1 MVPTP
6 LSSEPIPKGMARI
19 LGAERV
25 RADYRAQQKK
35 KREEEDRDRKGRD
48 TIELLP
54 GESLREFNRRV
65 EDAHRPLVRGALK
78 RKNEEKRREKKKK
91 ETKKRKRDESDDEGE
106 DAKGVEQRPV
116 REFATVSSS
125 APRRLNEVAQAPPVL
140 TKGPKGSGVG
150 KDGGKAPAVS
160 MARKVILERKKL
172 QSWAMASST
181 AGATIS
187 LPSFASSFE
196 MTQQRTSPRARSA
209 HSSRSNSREPRP
221 RHFRPYPES
230 NTRGAPRDERS
241 RKRPAPIDEAD
252 GDGDVGM
259 QSDREQDGDDESSGS
274 SSGPVKQEQVSD
286 VEQSPSPPPTPAGGR
301 SVRYAHALPQPI
313 ASAQTQFAPTPP
325 ASAHRVSPPHIA
337 LPTLPQH
344 QRDAHLTLPPMLHPP
359 PEPQQTYHTY
369 HNTHSEPLARKRRRV
384 TISGVAAGSQ
394 AAPRPLHRTVLERA
408 NNGFQSHNPPSAST
422 ATPATPTAMSGMVS
436 PVVTPGFNMNLPG
449 ALAQVRDTIAIR
461 MEQKALIE
469 QRKNGGAANVTVTT
483 PHTRTAPQPPP
494 PLARTQSSPAAQ
506 SSALPP
512 PTTNSPLQNTNT
524 NTITPPSLPTASTPT
539 TLTGP
544 PPQTQTLAHRR
555 GKASSKLTI
564 HTPNSSISSTQG
576 APGNATGGLGL
587 SGAGSNPPLGPPGP
601 TSRLAVPNIE
611 VAIRS
616 APPNVTRFNPAQ
628 IQRPHPAQ
636 PPPPPALRTAQ
647 PPPKERSVPI
657 RRMHANSTAAPGV
670 PPGPLAVVAAGQP
683 LVLNAPAPPSSYIPT
698 PTRTQF
704 PPHTPHP
711 QPPRTARPPTSPP
724 ISRNAFM
731 AFYDAYAEVHALRAQ
746 VERMERE
753 TERRVELAVHEMKE
767 EIRMLREEIRRG
779 HDREPGY
786 PPYHREREPGYA
798 RDRVPDYAR
807 EREIY
812 GRERTDSTF
821 TRERGDSTYT
831 RDWDRRRGGSASVN
845 QSPMQLDK
853 RPLPG
858 HPDKMQL
865 DKPIERPALPGPGD
879 RLPPPP
885 GERIPGPGERLGP
898 GDRIVGPGERI
909 PPPPPPPAP
918 GTSNDKLHKP
928 APRSALRKSP
938 SGRNLQSSLSPTSR
952 APSIGAT
959 PGPGGNGAGPGGETG
974 VQTRA
979 QQQRV
984 RTKSPGGGDKS
995 GSG

>member
-1 MVPTP
+1 M
-6 LSSEPIPKGMARI
+6 EIWA
-19 LGAERV
+19 
-25 RADYRAQQKK
+25 
-35 KREEEDRDRKGRD
+35 
-48 TIELLP
+48 
-54 GESLREFNRRV
+54 RRV

-78 RKNEEKRREKKKK
+78 RKNEEKRREKK

-140 TKGPKGSGVG
+140 TKAADLAAGTIGPFVAVQLAR
-150 KDGGKAPAVS
+150 AP
-160 MARKVILERKKL
+160 
-172 QSWAMASST
+172 
-181 AGATIS
+181 
-187 LPSFASSFE
+187 
-196 MTQQRTSPRARSA
+196 SPTFPTL
-209 HSSRSNSREPRP
+209 SREQHPR
-221 RHFRPYPES
+221 
-230 NTRGAPRDERS
+230 APRDERS
-241 RKRPAPIDEAD
+241 RKRPAPLTRPMGRRRWDAERSNCAD
-252 GDGDVGM
+252 CLY
-259 QSDREQDGDDESSGS
+259 SEQDGDDESSGS

-301 SVRYAHALPQPI
+301 SVR
-313 ASAQTQFAPTPP
+313 
-325 ASAHRVSPPHIA
+325 AHRVSPPHIA

-555 GKASSKLTI
+555 GKAPASLLFTLQILLFLPLKVLPEMLRAALGSVELVQSSF
-564 HTPNSSISSTQG
+564 
-576 APGNATGGLGL
+576 
-587 SGAGSNPPLGPPGP
+587 GP
-601 TSRLAVPNIE
+601 TCRTQHE

-628 IQRPHPAQ
+628 IQRPHP
-636 PPPPPALRTAQ
+636 PNLPLRLLCVQ
-647 PPPKERSVPI
+647 LSPHPRSVLFPSG
-657 RRMHANSTAAPGV
+657 ACTPTALPPGV

-711 QPPRTARPPTSPP
+711 QPPGPH
-724 ISRNAFM
+724 
-731 AFYDAYAEVHALRAQ
+731 VHALRAQ